1 MGMRMRWAVALAAMA
16 LVSGAWAADTLVW
29 VEDCQPYAGHD
40 FALRL
45 AWDEAAPG
53 DVPIVLN
60 VNVRGNDAI
69 DNAYLT
75 SAISDTAG
83 NTVFGDRK
91 NLLLDTGFRPYSFS
105 WDASA
110 VPNGIYTLSFSLKRP
125 PALEVL
131 KQHYTLRK
139 STGDELR
146 AVIDEAAAHVA
157 QVGQLAETRLSLGM
171 GSPYPAMRAA
181 FAVDMLDAA
190 RRALETGA
198 VARAAR
204 LARYAQSAAMAALR
218 ESGAGTVPPE
228 WNEMPETTATVRVS
242 GAGFASEGRP
252 RFLFGFHIGASL
264 APEML
269 ARIVRYGTPFAV
281 IDVPPAPN
289 GQPEP
294 LASFL
299 DEAERQR
306 VALLASL
313 TPDAWTAGDWEA
325 HKTAIDEASGRVNL
339 ADAEA
344 RGIMERHITATLPLL
359 AARGNVAA
367 VCLAEAPFLKF
378 RGDAVKKSFLDTVK
392 SQYADRAALNRSW
405 KSLFADFDELEIGWN
420 YVNPR
425 YQDSSAYRYDW
436 QTYHLSLAAQ
446 WAEAMRVLARSCAPE
461 LPVMIAAPD
470 TPFASEEVAQAID
483 RESLAA
489 TMDASACMAGNTPGD
504 LYYALGYPQQMAIYT
519 LLRSFAPDKPLV
531 NMALRLFD
539 GDTWETP
546 CSFAYAHT
554 AAWEAAMAGLDAAG
568 LVVPGGLMRP
578 EGLEGY
584 TAASI
589 DLNRLAPIVTA
600 FQNAPALVRVLF
612 SASSKI
618 YANGDPHLSSA
629 RFAFE
634 GCSFA
639 GYKTGYISEKQI
651 VAGEL
656 KSVKVLVVPDTPAV
670 SEAAFPMIKEY
681 MQGDECVIR
690 TSTSITFDE
699 RGHSRRDIITPG
711 RRTIH
716 VRGENLPAEYLHAMD
731 GVMRFGTLP
740 RTPRIVNSFGYVLE
754 GVKSLHVEHE
764 GNDYLYLVNLRK
776 TAQVCHMQHGP
787 CAGRDLIGGRDVRF
801 PVTLEPLDPM
811 LIRLDPSAK
820 PDKPKVKHV
829 RRAWERREDAE
840 GSRKKPVR
848 RSWER

>member
-1 MGMRMRWAVALAAMA
+1 MRWAAGLALMA
-16 LVSGAWAADTLVW
+16 CMSGAWAAETQVW
-29 VEDCQPYAGHD
+29 IEDCQPYAGHD

-53 DVPIVLN
+53 DAPVGLN
-60 VNVRGNDAI
+60 VTVRGNDAI

-75 SAISDTAG
+75 IAICDADGKTIMD
-83 NTVFGDRK
+83 DRR
-91 NLLLDTGFRPYSFS
+91 NLLLDTEFRPYSFS

-110 VPNGIYTLSFSLKRP
+110 VPCGVYTLFFSLKRP

-131 KQHYTLRK
+131 KQVYTVRK
-139 STGDELR
+139 STVDELR
-146 AVIDEAAAHVA
+146 AGMDEAAAHVVHVKHLA
-157 QVGQLAETRLSLGM
+157 QARTSLGE

-190 RRALETGA
+190 RHALDAGA

-204 LARYAQSAAMAALR
+204 LMRYAKSAAIAALR
-218 ESGAGTVPPE
+218 ESGPDAVPPE
-228 WNEMPETTATVRVS
+228 WREAPAPPASVRVA
-242 GAGFASEGRP
+242 GAGFESGGLP
-252 RFLFGFHIGASL
+252 RFLFGFHAGASL
-264 APEML
+264 VPETL
-269 ARIVRYGTPFAV
+269 ARIAQYGTPFAV
-281 IDVPPAPN
+281 MAVPPALN
-289 GQPEP
+289 SQPEQ

-299 DEAERQR
+299 DEAAQQR
-306 VALLASL
+306 IVLLASL
-313 TPDAWTAGDWEA
+313 APDAWTGDERAA
-325 HKTAIDEASGRVNL
+325 HLAAVDEASGRVNL

-344 RGIMERHITATLPLL
+344 RGLMERHIAATLPLL
-359 AARGNVAA
+359 AARDNVAA

-378 RGDAVKKSFLDTVK
+378 TGDTVRKGFLDAVK
-392 SQYADRAALNRSW
+392 SQYADPAALNRSW
-405 KSLFADFDELEIGWN
+405 KSLFAGFDELEIGWN

-436 QTYHLSLAAQ
+436 QTHHLSLVAQ
-446 WAEAMRVLARSCAPE
+446 WAEATRVLARSCAPE
-461 LPVMIAAPD
+461 LPVTIATPD
-470 TPFASEEVAQAID
+470 APFASEEVALAID

-489 TMDASACMAGNTPGD
+489 TMDVSACLAGNAPGD
-504 LYYALGYPQQMAIYT
+504 LYYALGYPQQVALYT
-519 LLRSFAPDKPLV
+519 LLNSLAPDKPLV
-531 NMALRLFD
+531 NVAFRLFD

-546 CSFAYAHT
+546 CSFARAHT

-568 LVVPGGLMRP
+568 LVVPDALMRP

-584 TAASI
+584 AAAAI

-600 FQNAPALVRVLF
+600 FQNAPAMVRVLF
-612 SASSKI
+612 SDSSKI
-618 YANGDPHLSSA
+618 YNNGDPHLSSA

-639 GYKTGYISEKQI
+639 GYKTGYISERQI
-651 VAGEL
+651 AAGGL

-670 SEAAFPMIKEY
+670 SEAAFPLIKEY

-699 RGHSRRDIITPG
+699 RGRSRRDIITPG

-740 RTPRIVNSFGYVLE
+740 RTPRIVNSFGYTLE

-776 TAQVCHMQHGP
+776 TDQVCHMHDGP

-801 PVTLEPLDPM
+801 PVNLAPLDPM
-811 LIRLDPSAK
+811 LIRLDPTAIPVK
-820 PDKPKVKHV
+820 KKVKQV
-829 RRAWERREDAE
+829 RRAWERQDAA
-840 GSRKKPVR
+840 GPAKPKTVR